1 MKLKKVLKDIPVVQV
16 KGSKEIEIS
25 GICAN
30 SQLIAPGNLF
40 IAKKGLKFDGT
51 SYIPEAINHGATA
64 IVTDIYDPSFKE
76 ITQIICKN
84 VAEVEGRFS
93 ANFYQMPSQE
103 LFTVGITGTNGKT
116 TTSFL
121 VKYLLEQLNLPC
133 GLIGTIEY
141 ILGRYRYKASHTTP
155 DVHSNHHMLR
165 EMVHQ
170 GCQAAVMEVTSHALD
185 QKRVEHIDYDIA
197 IYTNLTQDH
206 LDYHQNMECYAAAKR
221 KLFLQLDQVPSKKSK
236 QIIANL
242 DCPWFETILKGIKT
256 PIFTFGI
263 DSPADLRACPTSFG
277 PTGTHIDLHYQGRS
291 YSTFFP
297 LIGRFNIYNCLAAIA
312 VGLTR
317 KITLEKLISLAQQ
330 FPPPPG
336 RLEPIQNDLDLNL
349 FVDFAHTED
358 ALYKALECLSEL
370 KKGKIITVFGCGGDR
385 DKTKRPKMA
394 QASAS
399 FSDLTIVTSDNPRS
413 EDPLK
418 IIQEIAEG
426 FSLQDNYIVQ
436 PDRFSAIAFAIEKA
450 NPGDIILVAGKGHE
464 TTQIFAHHTIEFDDR
479 KIAQEICAKM
489 SLNTY

>member
-1 MKLKKVLKDIPVVQV
+1 MKLKKLLKGIPVLQV

-25 GICAN
+25 GVCAN

-40 IAKKGLKFDGT
+40 IAKKGLKFDGNL
-51 SYIPEAINHGATA
+51 YIPEAINHGAIA
-64 IVTDIYDPSFKE
+64 IVTDIYDPTLKE
-76 ITQIICKN
+76 VTQIICKD
-84 VAEVEGRFS
+84 VAEVEGQFS
-93 ANFYQMPSQE
+93 ANFYQMPSQD

-121 VKYLLEQLNLPC
+121 VKHLLEQLNIPC

-155 DVHSNHHMLR
+155 DVHSNHRMLR

-185 QKRVEHIDYDIA
+185 QKRVEYIDFDTA

-206 LDYHQNMECYAAAKR
+206 LDYHYTMERYADTKR
-221 KLFLQLDQVPSKKSK
+221 KLFLQLDQIPSKKNK
-236 QIIANL
+236 KIIANQ
-242 DCPWFETILKGIKT
+242 DCPWVKTILKDIKT

-263 DSPADLRACPTSFG
+263 NHPADLRAYPTSFK
-277 PTGTHIDLHYQGRS
+277 PHGTYLELGYQGCN
-291 YSTFFP
+291 YPAFFP

-317 KITLEKLISLAQQ
+317 HVPLEKLIELAQT

-336 RLEPIQNDLDLNL
+336 RLEPVTNEIGLNL

-358 ALYKALECLSEL
+358 ALYNALECLTEL

-385 DKTKRPKMA
+385 DKSKRAKMA
-394 QASAS
+394 KASAT

-413 EDPLK
+413 EEPLK
-418 IIQEIAEG
+418 IIQDIVQG
-426 FSLQDNYIVQ
+426 FQAPAHYLVQ
-436 PDRFSAIAFAIEKA
+436 PDRYSAIALAIEKA
-450 NPGDIILVAGKGHE
+450 HPGDIILIAGKGHE
-464 TTQIFAHHTIEFDDR
+464 NTQIFAHQTVEFDDR
-479 KIAQEICAKM
+479 KVAKEICTKM
-489 SLNTY
+489 SLNTP